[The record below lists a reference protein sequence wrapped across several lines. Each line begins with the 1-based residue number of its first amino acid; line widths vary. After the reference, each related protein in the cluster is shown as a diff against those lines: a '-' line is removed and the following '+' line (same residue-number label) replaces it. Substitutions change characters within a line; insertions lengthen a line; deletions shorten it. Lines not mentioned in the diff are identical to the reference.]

1 MKNIGETISFFRK
14 KKGMTQNELAEKMN
28 VTDKAVSKWERNL
41 SCPDINTISKLADI
55 LDVSVEE
62 LLQAK
67 KQDYENNKIG
77 DLIKLILKSVSIA
90 MGIAVVVL
98 NILNKIDEETSILML
113 GIAIICLSIN
123 LLDDKRENN

>member
-1 MKNIGETISFFRK
+1 
-14 KKGMTQNELAEKMN
+14 
-28 VTDKAVSKWERNL
+28 
-41 SCPDINTISKLADI
+41 
-55 LDVSVEE
+55 
-62 LLQAK
+62 
-67 KQDYENNKIG
+67 
-77 DLIKLILKSVSIA
+77 